1 MKRCPQCY
9 QPYEDTEI
17 FCEKDG
23 QRLLNVPVRRS
34 SPNAIVIGVAGMF
47 LGAVLC
53 GGVYVAYSVL
63 TPGVATD
70 ERAHAQLE
78 TQTRETSSQPR
89 QAPPRTAEPLPAP
102 SESPTPDEAAAEAS
116 PEPEQPQ
123 ADTAAARFERG
134 PVSTGA
140 PASERTAD
148 AKTQTIIEMKD
159 GSVVEVDAAWK
170 DAQGVWYR
178 RGGLVSFVESPR
190 VKAITARP
198 MEPKESAVENK

>member
-23 QRLLNVPVRRS
+23 QRLLNVPVRKS

-47 LGAVLC
+47 FGAVLC

-63 TPGVATD
+63 TPGNDTD
-70 ERAHAQLE
+70 ERAHARVE
-78 TQTRETSSQPR
+78 TQTLEPSQPR
-89 QAPPRTAEPLPAP
+89 QAQPRTAEPSPEP
-102 SESPTPDEAAAEAS
+102 SESPTPEEAAAEAS

-123 ADTAAARFERG
+123 TDTAAARFNRG
-134 PVSTGA
+134 PVSTGT
-140 PASERTAD
+140 PASERAAD

-198 MEPKESAVENK
+198 AEAKESAVDNK

>member
-23 QRLLNVPVRRS
+23 QRLLNVPVRKS
-34 SPNAIVIGVAGMF
+34 NPNAIVIGVAGMF
-47 LGAVLC
+47 FGAVLC

-63 TPGVATD
+63 TPGVDTE
-70 ERAHAQLE
+70 ERADTKVE
-78 TQTRETSSQPR
+78 TQTRESSQPR
-89 QAPPRTAEPLPAP
+89 QAPARTAEALPEP
-102 SESPTPDEAAAEAS
+102 SESPTTEEAAAEAS
-116 PEPEQPQ
+116 PETEQTQ
-123 ADTAAARFERG
+123 TADTASARFNRG

-148 AKTQTIIEMKD
+148 AKTQTIIEMND

-198 MEPKESAVENK
+198 AEASAVDNK

>member
-23 QRLLNVPVRRS
+23 QRLLNVPVRKS
-34 SPNAIVIGVAGMF
+34 NPNAIVIGVAGMF
-47 LGAVLC
+47 FGAVLC

-63 TPGVATD
+63 TPGVDTD
-70 ERAHAQLE
+70 ERAHAKVE
-78 TQTRETSSQPR
+78 TQTLEPSQPR
-89 QAPPRTAEPLPAP
+89 QAPPRTAEALPEP
-102 SESPTPDEAAAEAS
+102 SESPTPEEAEAEAS

-123 ADTAAARFERG
+123 TDTATARFNRG

-140 PASERTAD
+140 PASERTGD

-198 MEPKESAVENK
+198 AESKESAVDNK